1 MFEELSRRIKGR
13 VAIVGVGNPMRGDDG
28 AGPSLIKML
37 EGGQGASTINCQLL
51 HSRQPASSREYQL
64 FDCGQTPENYL
75 APIAE
80 FEPDTVLIIDSAQ
93 FSARTGEM
101 RLFEAEDIKGEG
113 ISTHNASLSLFMDY
127 LRKETGADIFLLA
140 IQPGRTKL
148 GEEMSPEV
156 REALQLLKDKLRE
169 ILNGN

>member
-13 VAIVGVGNPMRGDDG
+13 VAIVGVGNCMRGDDG

-37 EGGQGASTINCQLL
+37 KMGHEASTINCQLL
-51 HSRQPASSREYQL
+51 HSRQPASRREYQF
-64 FDCGQTPENYL
+64 FDCGQAPENHL
-75 APIAE
+75 APITE
-80 FEPDTVLIIDSAQ
+80 FKPETILIVDSAQ
-93 FSARTGEM
+93 FCARPGEM

-127 LRKETGADIFLLA
+127 LRKETPADIFLLA

-156 REALQLLKDKLRE
+156 REALQLLKDELRQ
-169 ILNGN
+169 ILSLH